1 MSDNPC
7 TMIKLHPL
15 LPQMADNRFYL
26 ACQINH
32 KQCQFLIDTG
42 AQKSRICTQ
51 LARYLNLPANS
62 SNGRIYVDANVEIGL
77 PKKQSIR
84 FFLEDENFKLD
95 QVNAFFPYR
104 LLDGILGMDYLKLH
118 PFSFDFREIG
128 HPRAFL
134 YPNIITTYSSL
145 RIERDTHS
153 RPYVYVTIDGIN
165 SLILL
170 DTGAK
175 HTEINFRRNRWTIVD
190 EKQRYGTSTCF
201 DANRKLSKA
210 CKIPISLAINH
221 EVIIDPLITATPILG
236 INTLQGYMLQYDGQ
250 GHYTIGK

>member
-1 MSDNPC
+1 MHSTQDRKIELNP
-7 TMIKLHPL
+7 LV
-15 LPQMADNRFYL
+15 DNRFYL
-26 ACQINH
+26 ACLIN
-32 KQCQFLIDTG
+32 KRPCKFLIDTG
-42 AQKSRICTQ
+42 AQKSRICTN
-51 LARYLNLPANS
+51 LARNLNLPENCRHGRNYVEANLDM
-62 SNGRIYVDANVEIGL
+62 GQI
-77 PKKQSIR
+77 KKTCVQ

-104 LLDGILGMDYLKLH
+104 LLDGVLGMDYLKLH

-145 RIERDTHS
+145 RIERDIYS

-170 DTGAK
+170 DTGAI